1 MTAKH
6 KPTDATR
13 KQVQDYAAIGTSQDD
28 IAKVIG
34 VSKNTLILHYRH
46 ELDTAMT
53 KANGAVAGKLYSK
66 CMDGNVTAMI
76 FWLKTRARWRET
88 DPLDLSD
95 DDRIEKVEIVY
106 KNGRKRK

>member
-6 KPTDATR
+6 KPTDAT
-13 KQVQDYAAIGTSQDD
+13 KEQVRSFAAIGTPQED

-34 VSKNTLILHYRH
+34 VSKNTLLLHYRH
-46 ELDTAMT
+46 ELDTATT

-88 DPLDLSD
+88 DPNKEPDGDVGDALKKIADLLPD
-95 DDRIEKVEIVY
+95 
-106 KNGRKRK
+106 